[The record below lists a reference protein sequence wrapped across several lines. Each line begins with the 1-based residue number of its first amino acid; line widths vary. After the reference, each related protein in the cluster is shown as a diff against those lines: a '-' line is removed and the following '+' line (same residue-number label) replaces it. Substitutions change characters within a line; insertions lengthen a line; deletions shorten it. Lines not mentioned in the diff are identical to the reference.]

1 MLFIK
6 LIGLLSLL
14 NSRLRGVRLGGIY
27 FGLVKGDIVVGDAKD
42 MSLTFILNIYIA
54 GGLRIRLPSGFFAD

>member
-14 NSRLRGVRLGGIY
+14 KLRGLRLGGKY
-27 FGLVKGDIVVGDAKD
+27 FGLVKGDTVVGDAKD
-42 MSLTFILNIYIA
+42 MSLAFILNIYIA